1 MNADTECLY
10 LAGTDGREN
19 RVLRGLG
26 NISREAPASQVKI
39 AAETAATQAARARY
53 LAKRR
58 CTLRSLDICING
70 LIFRFLGVARSE
82 NVL

>member
-1 MNADTECLY
+1 MSQPLP
-10 LAGTDGREN
+10 AGTG
-19 RVLRGLG
+19 VLARNEPSVAADLLV
-26 NISREAPASQVKI
+26 EASPAYAQFFRQI
-39 AAETAATQAARARY
+39 ANVV
-53 LAKRR
+53 AKRR